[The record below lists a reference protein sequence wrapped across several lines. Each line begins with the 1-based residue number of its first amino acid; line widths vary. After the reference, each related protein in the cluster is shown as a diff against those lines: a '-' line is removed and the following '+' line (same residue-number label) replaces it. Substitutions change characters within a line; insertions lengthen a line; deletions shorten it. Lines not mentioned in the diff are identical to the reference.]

1 MKRINEIFYSLQG
14 EGFHTGT
21 PAVFVRFSGCN
32 LQCHFCDTDHY
43 SGTMMNEAEIVRAI
57 MQYPLAPL
65 IILTGGE
72 PSLFIDRDFVD
83 LLKHCTGKRVAIET
97 NGTNTLPDN
106 IDWVT
111 LSPKSAYAGG
121 NTFPLV
127 IDRCD
132 ELKVVYT
139 GQPLE
144 PYFDIKAHHYFL
156 QPCYCADETQRQQN
170 ISDTIQAIL
179 DDPRWRLSLQ
189 THRYLHIR

>member
-1 MKRINEIFYSLQG
+1 
-14 EGFHTGT
+14 
-21 PAVFVRFSGCN
+21 
-32 LQCHFCDTDHY
+32 
-43 SGTMMNEAEIVRAI
+43 MNEAEIVKAI

-83 LLKHCTGKRVAIET
+83 LLKRCTGKRVAIET

-106 IDWVT
+106 IDWIT

>member
-1 MKRINEIFYSLQG
+1 
-14 EGFHTGT
+14 
-21 PAVFVRFSGCN
+21 
-32 LQCHFCDTDHY
+32 
-43 SGTMMNEAEIVRAI
+43 